1 MAAGARGNEIE
12 QVSRILQGRDKNL
25 EAAAEILADIR
36 SSGSRRPE
44 EPEESEEPEEGG
56 TH

>member
-1 MAAGARGNEIE
+1 MAAGAQGSEIE

-36 SSGSRRPE
+36 GSRR
-44 EPEESEEPEEGG
+44 SEEPEEGG
-56 TH
+56 IR